1 MGFYWRFS
9 LNEPI
14 GSWFQTRM
22 HLIRIIAVLTLFT
35 SLALPVLAD
44 APVLSNASGKVSSNT
59 STTTSKGEHGH
70 GKETKGL
77 PKRAPLLFYGIGG
90 DAKTDKVG
98 PLAVTNSMLV
108 MFVVAI
114 GIILVAQAATRRA
127 QLIPAGLQ
135 NFVEWLVESLYGFF
149 EGIVGPELVKK
160 TFWFF
165 ATVFI
170 LILFSNWF
178 GLLPGLGT
186 IGWDVDSHGH
196 VHKPLLR
203 GVNADLNMTL
213 SMAAIFMVLW
223 LFWCIREIGVKGFAG
238 HLFNVTGHGAGFF
251 GIFLVVVFIFVGLIE
266 VVSIGVRPV
275 ALTFRLYGN
284 IFAGENMLETVMKL
298 GGPYLGWLA
307 VLPFYFLEILVGLVQ
322 ALVFAL
328 LTSVFTALM
337 CEHHEEGNAH

>member
-1 MGFYWRFS
+1 MFFKH
-9 LNEPI
+9 PI
-14 GSWFQTRM
+14 AI
-22 HLIRIIAVLTLFT
+22 LVLLAT
-35 SLALPVLAD
+35 LALPVLA
-44 APVLSNASGKVSSNT
+44 AGPVPSKAEGKAADTNGTHFAT
-59 STTTSKGEHGH
+59 SDHGH
-70 GKETKGL
+70 TGL

-90 DAKTDKVG
+90 DKETDKVG
-98 PLAVTNSMLV
+98 PLAITNSTLV

-114 GIILVAQAATRRA
+114 GIILIAQVATRRA
-127 QLIPAGLQ
+127 QLIPSGLQ

-149 EGIVGPELVKK
+149 ESIVGPKLVKK

-223 LFWCIREIGVKGFAG
+223 LVWCIGEVGVKGFVG

-284 IFAGENMLETVMKL
+284 VFAGENMLETVMKL

>member
-1 MGFYWRFS
+1 MG
-9 LNEPI
+9 PI

-22 HLIRIIAVLTLFT
+22 HLIRIIAVLTLLI

-44 APVLSNASGKVSSNT
+44 DPVPSNGNSNASGKASSNT
-59 STTTSKGEHGH
+59 STTTSKVEHGH
-70 GKETKGL
+70 GEETKGL

-90 DAKTDKVG
+90 DKETDKVG
-98 PLAVTNSMLV
+98 PLAITNSTLV
-108 MFVVAI
+108 MFIVAI
-114 GIILVAQAATRRA
+114 GIILIAQVATRRA
-127 QLIPAGLQ
+127 QLIPSGLQ

-149 EGIVGPELVKK
+149 ESIVGPKLVKK

-178 GLLPGLGT
+178 GLIPGLGT

-223 LFWCIREIGVKGFAG
+223 LVWCIQEVGVKGFVG